1 MSMKNDFQTLVDDS
15 MAKFR
20 IERFIA
26 IRIDNEFVICGFI
39 SNPEEIEEIIKP
51 SGLLFLDE
59 FPIQNELAYYLY
71 KRVYE
76 PLYFKEHHKDLFK
89 LCEVIKTKSGVF
101 HLPAS
106 IKNEI
111 EEMANIIEP
120 LSSEQFVDFMVQ
132 NHTELCRK
140 AIEHYEKSSDPY
152 SALLFLTKVN
162 LLDKDAVSLCPTDSA
177 YLQQFVK
184 AHYDITTE
192 QELEAWE
199 SERGFFISNGGDF
212 IPVLKTHGKSYVA
225 LKKHN
230 ILNHN
235 KNNSEKEL
243 LCTTE
248 I

>member
-1 MSMKNDFQTLVDDS
+1 MSMKNDFQTLIDDA
-15 MAKFR
+15 MQDFR

-51 SGLLFLDE
+51 SGLMFLDE
-59 FPIQNELAYYLY
+59 FTIKDELAYYLF

-76 PLYFKEHHKDLFK
+76 PIYYHEHHKDLFK

-120 LSSEQFVDFMVQ
+120 LSSEQFVDFMVE
-132 NHTELCRK
+132 NHSELCRK
-140 AIEHYEKSSDPY
+140 AIEHYDQSSDPY
-152 SALLFLTKVN
+152 SSLSFLTKVN
-162 LLDKDAVSLCPTDSA
+162 LMDKDTVCLCPTDST
-177 YLQQFVK
+177 YLQQFLK
-184 AHYDITTE
+184 KYYDISTE
-192 QELEAWE
+192 EELEAWE

-243 LCTTE
+243 LYV
-248 I
+248 

>member
-1 MSMKNDFQTLVDDS
+1 MSMKNYFQTLIDDA
-15 MAKFR
+15 MQDFR

-26 IRIDNEFVICGFI
+26 VRIDNEFVISGFI

-71 KRVYE
+71 KRIYE
-76 PLYFKEHHKDLFK
+76 PFYYQEHQKDLFK

-111 EEMANIIEP
+111 EELANVIEP

-132 NHTELCRK
+132 NHSELCRK
-140 AIEHYEKSSDPY
+140 GIEHYDKSSDPY
-152 SALLFLTKVN
+152 SSLSFLTKVN
-162 LLDKDAVSLCPTDSA
+162 LIDKDAVGLCKTDSA
-177 YLQQFVK
+177 YLQQFLK
-184 AHYDITTE
+184 EHYDITTDD
-192 QELEAWE
+192 QLEAWE
-199 SERGFFISNGGDF
+199 SVRGFFISNGGDF

-235 KNNSEKEL
+235 KNDIEKEFL
-243 LCTTE
+243 YV
-248 I
+248 

>member
-1 MSMKNDFQTLVDDS
+1 MSMKNDFQTLIDDA

-71 KRVYE
+71 KRIYE

-89 LCEVIKTKSGVF
+89 LCEVIKTKSGIY

-111 EEMANIIEP
+111 EELANVIEP
-120 LSSEQFVDFMVQ
+120 LSAEQFVEFMVE
-132 NHTELCRK
+132 NHSELCRK
-140 AIEHYEKSSDPY
+140 AIEHYDQSSDPY

-162 LLDKDAVSLCPTDSA
+162 LLDKDAVSLCKTDSA

-184 AHYDITTE
+184 EHYDITT
-192 QELEAWE
+192 QENLQAWE

-243 LCTTE
+243 LYV
-248 I
+248 

>member
-1 MSMKNDFQTLVDDS
+1 MSMKNDFQTLIDDA

-26 IRIDNEFVICGFI
+26 VRMDNEFVISGFI

-71 KRVYE
+71 KKIYE
-76 PLYFKEHHKDLFK
+76 PFYYQEHQKDLFK
-89 LCEVIKTKSGVF
+89 LCEVIKTKSGIY

-111 EEMANIIEP
+111 EELANVIEP
-120 LSSEQFVDFMVQ
+120 LSAEQFVDFMVQ
-132 NHTELCRK
+132 NHSELCRK
-140 AIEHYEKSSDPY
+140 AIEHYDKSSDPY
-152 SALLFLTKVN
+152 SSLTFMTRVN
-162 LLDKDAVSLCPTDSA
+162 LIDKDAVCLCPTDSA
-177 YLQQFVK
+177 YLQAFVK
-184 AHYDITTE
+184 EHYDITT
-192 QELEAWE
+192 QENLQAWE

-230 ILNHN
+230 ILNN
-235 KNNSEKEL
+235 TNNIEKEFL
-243 LCTTE
+243 YV
-248 I
+248 

>member
-1 MSMKNDFQTLVDDS
+1 MSMKNDFQTLIDDS

-26 IRIDNEFVICGFI
+26 VRIDNEFVICGFI

-59 FPIQNELAYYLY
+59 FTIQNELAYYLY
-71 KRVYE
+71 KRIYE
-76 PLYFKEHHKDLFK
+76 PIYFKENQKDLFK
-89 LCEVIKTKSGVF
+89 LCEVIKTRSGVF

-111 EEMANIIEP
+111 EELANVIEP
-120 LSSEQFVDFMVQ
+120 LSAEQFVEFMVE
-132 NHTELCRK
+132 NHSDLCSK
-140 AIEHYEKSSDPY
+140 AIEHYDKSSDPY
-152 SALLFLTKVN
+152 SSLTFITKVN
-162 LLDKDAVSLCPTDSA
+162 LLDKDAVSLCKTDSA
-177 YLQQFVK
+177 YLQQFLK
-184 AHYDITTE
+184 EHYDITTE

-235 KNNSEKEL
+235 TNNIEKEL

>member
-1 MSMKNDFQTLVDDS
+1 MSMKNDFQTLIDDS

-20 IERFIA
+20 IERFVA

-59 FPIQNELAYYLY
+59 FDIKDELAFYLY
-71 KRVYE
+71 KRIYE

-89 LCEVIKTKSGVF
+89 LCEVIKTKSGIY

-120 LSSEQFVDFMVQ
+120 LSAEQFVDFMVQ
-132 NHTELCRK
+132 NHSELCRK
-140 AIEHYEKSSDPY
+140 AIEHYDTSSDPY
-152 SALLFLTKVN
+152 SSLSFLTKVN
-162 LLDKDAVSLCPTDSA
+162 LLDKDAVCLCKTDSA

-184 AHYDITTE
+184 EHYDITT
-192 QELEAWE
+192 QENLQAWE
-199 SERGFFISNGGDF
+199 SVRGFFISNGGDF

-230 ILNHN
+230 ILNN
-235 KNNSEKEL
+235 KNNIEKEL
-243 LCTTE
+243 LCITE

>member
-1 MSMKNDFQTLVDDS
+1 MSIKNDFQTLIDDA

-26 IRIDNEFVICGFI
+26 VRIDNEFVISGFI
-39 SNPEEIEEIIKP
+39 SNPEEIEQIIKP

-59 FPIQNELAYYLY
+59 FTIKDELAYYLY

-76 PLYFKEHHKDLFK
+76 PIYYQEHHKDLFK

-111 EEMANIIEP
+111 EELANVIEP
-120 LSSEQFVDFMVQ
+120 LSAEQFVEFMVE
-132 NHTELCRK
+132 NHSDLCSK
-140 AIEHYEKSSDPY
+140 AIEHYDQSLDPY

-162 LLDKDAVSLCPTDSA
+162 LIDKDAVCLCPTHSA
-177 YLQQFVK
+177 YLQQFLK
-184 AHYDITTE
+184 EHYDISTDD
-192 QELEAWE
+192 QLEAWE
-199 SERGFFISNGGDF
+199 SVRGFFISNGGDF
-212 IPVLKTHGKSYVA
+212 IPVLKAHGKSYVA

-230 ILNHN
+230 ILKHN
-235 KNNSEKEL
+235 TNNIEKEFL
-243 LCTTE
+243 YV
-248 I
+248 

>member
-1 MSMKNDFQTLVDDS
+1 MSMKNDFQTLIDDS

-26 IRIDNEFVICGFI
+26 SRIDNEFVICGFI
-39 SNPEEIEEIIKP
+39 SNPEEIEQIIKP

-59 FPIQNELAYYLY
+59 FTIKDELAYYLY
-71 KRVYE
+71 KKIYE
-76 PLYFKEHHKDLFK
+76 PFYFKEHHKDLFK
-89 LCEVIKTKSGVF
+89 LCEVIKTKSGIY

-111 EEMANIIEP
+111 EELANVIEP
-120 LSSEQFVDFMVQ
+120 LSAEQFVEFMVQ
-132 NHTELCRK
+132 NHSELCRK
-140 AIEHYEKSSDPY
+140 AIEHYDKSSDPY
-152 SALLFLTKVN
+152 SSLTFITKVN
-162 LLDKDAVSLCPTDSA
+162 LLDKDAVSLCKTDSA
-177 YLQQFVK
+177 YLQQFLRE
-184 AHYDITTE
+184 HYDISTDD
-192 QELEAWE
+192 ELEAWE

-235 KNNSEKEL
+235 IEKEFL
-243 LCTTE
+243 YV
-248 I
+248 

>member
-1 MSMKNDFQTLVDDS
+1 MSIKNDFQTLIDDA

-26 IRIDNEFVICGFI
+26 IRIDNEFIVSGFI
-39 SNPEEIEEIIKP
+39 SNPEELEEIIKP

-59 FPIQNELAYYLY
+59 FPVQNELAFYLY
-71 KRVYE
+71 KRIYE
-76 PLYFKEHHKDLFK
+76 PLFFKEHHKDLFK
-89 LCEVIKTKSGVF
+89 LCEVIKTKSGIY

-111 EEMANIIEP
+111 EELANVIEP
-120 LSSEQFVDFMVQ
+120 LSPEQFVQFMVE
-132 NHTELCRK
+132 NHSDLCSK
-140 AIEHYEKSSDPY
+140 AIEHYDKSSDPY

-199 SERGFFISNGGDF
+199 SERGFFIGNGGDF

-235 KNNSEKEL
+235 IEKEL
-243 LCTTE
+243 LCITE

>member
-1 MSMKNDFQTLVDDS
+1 MKNDFQTLIDDA

-26 IRIDNEFVICGFI
+26 IRIDNEFIVSGFI
-39 SNPEEIEEIIKP
+39 SNPEELEQIVKP

-59 FPIQNELAYYLY
+59 FTIQNELAYYLY
-71 KRVYE
+71 KRIYE
-76 PLYFKEHHKDLFK
+76 PFYYQEHHKDLFK

-111 EEMANIIEP
+111 EELANVIEP
-120 LSSEQFVDFMVQ
+120 LSAEQFVQFMVE
-132 NHTELCRK
+132 NHSDLCRK
-140 AIEHYEKSSDPY
+140 AIEHYDKSSDPY
-152 SALLFLTKVN
+152 SSLSFLTKVN
-162 LLDKDAVSLCPTDSA
+162 LMDKDAVCLCPTDST
-177 YLQQFVK
+177 YLQQFLK
-184 AHYDITTE
+184 KYYDISTE
-192 QELEAWE
+192 EELEAWE

-230 ILNHN
+230 ILNN
-235 KNNSEKEL
+235 KNNIEKEL

>member
-1 MSMKNDFQTLVDDS
+1 MSMKNDFQTLIDDA
-15 MAKFR
+15 MQDFR

-26 IRIDNEFVICGFI
+26 VRIDNEFVICGFI
-39 SNPEEIEEIIKP
+39 SNPEELEEIIKP

-59 FPIQNELAYYLY
+59 FNIKDELAYYLF

-76 PLYFKEHHKDLFK
+76 PFYYQENQKDLFK
-89 LCEVIKTKSGVF
+89 LCEVIKTRSGIY

-111 EEMANIIEP
+111 EELANVIEP
-120 LSSEQFVDFMVQ
+120 LSAEQFVEFMVE
-132 NHTELCRK
+132 NHSDLCSK
-140 AIEHYEKSSDPY
+140 AIEHYDKSSDPY
-152 SALLFLTKVN
+152 SSLTFMTRVN
-162 LLDKDAVSLCPTDSA
+162 LLDKDAVCLCPTHSD
-177 YLQQFVK
+177 YLKQFLK
-184 AHYDITTE
+184 EHYDITT
-192 QELEAWE
+192 QENLQAWE

-235 KNNSEKEL
+235 IEKEFL
-243 LCTTE
+243 YV
-248 I
+248 

>member
-1 MSMKNDFQTLVDDS
+1 MSMKNRFQTLTDDA

-39 SNPEEIEEIIKP
+39 SNPEELEQIIKP

-59 FPIQNELAYYLY
+59 FTIKDELAYYLY
-71 KRVYE
+71 KKIYE
-76 PLYFKEHHKDLFK
+76 PFYYQEHHKDLFK

-111 EEMANIIEP
+111 EELANVIEP
-120 LSSEQFVDFMVQ
+120 LSAEQFVEFMADK
-132 NHTELCRK
+132 HSELCRK
-140 AIEHYEKSSDPY
+140 AIEHYDKSSDPY
-152 SALLFLTKVN
+152 SSLTFMTRVN
-162 LLDKDAVSLCPTDSA
+162 LMDKDAVCLCPTDSA

-184 AHYDITTE
+184 AHYDITT
-192 QELEAWE
+192 QENLQAWE

-243 LCTTE
+243 LCITE

>member
-1 MSMKNDFQTLVDDS
+1 MSLKNDFQTLIDDA

-26 IRIDNEFVICGFI
+26 IRIDNEFVISGFI
-39 SNPEEIEEIIKP
+39 SNPEEIEEILKP
-51 SGLLFLDE
+51 SGLMFLDE
-59 FPIQNELAYYLY
+59 FTIKDELAYYLC

-76 PLYFKEHHKDLFK
+76 PLYFKEHQKDLFK
-89 LCEVIKTKSGVF
+89 LCEVIKTKSGVY

-111 EEMANIIEP
+111 EELANVIEP
-120 LSSEQFVDFMVQ
+120 LSAEQFVDFMVQ
-132 NHTELCRK
+132 NHTELCSK
-140 AIEHYEKSSDPY
+140 AIEHYDQSSDPY
-152 SALLFLTKVN
+152 SSLSFLTKVN
-162 LLDKDAVSLCPTDSA
+162 LIDKDAVCLCPTDSA
-177 YLQQFVK
+177 YLQAFVK
-184 AHYDITTE
+184 EHYDITV
-192 QELEAWE
+192 QENLQAWE

-235 KNNSEKEL
+235 TNIIEKEL
-243 LCTTE
+243 LCITE

>member
-1 MSMKNDFQTLVDDS
+1 MSMKNDFQTLIDDA

-26 IRIDNEFVICGFI
+26 IRIDNEFVISGFI
-39 SNPEEIEEIIKP
+39 SNPEELEEIIKP

-59 FPIQNELAYYLY
+59 FPIQNELAYYLF

-76 PLYFKEHHKDLFK
+76 PIYFKENQKDLFK
-89 LCEVIKTKSGVF
+89 LCEVIKTKSGIY

-111 EEMANIIEP
+111 EELANIIEP
-120 LSSEQFVDFMVQ
+120 LSAEQFVEFMVE
-132 NHTELCRK
+132 NHSELCRK
-140 AIEHYEKSSDPY
+140 AIEHYDQSSDSY
-152 SALLFLTKVN
+152 SSLSFLTKVN
-162 LLDKDAVSLCPTDSA
+162 LLDKDAVCLCNTDSA

-184 AHYDITTE
+184 DHYDITT
-192 QELEAWE
+192 QENLQAWE

-230 ILNHN
+230 ILNNN
-235 KNNSEKEL
+235 KNNIEKEL

-248 I
+248 T

>member
-1 MSMKNDFQTLVDDS
+1 MSIKNDFQTLIDDS

-26 IRIDNEFVICGFI
+26 IRIDNEFIVSGFI
-39 SNPEEIEEIIKP
+39 SNPEELEEIIKP

-59 FPIQNELAYYLY
+59 FPVQNELAFYLY
-71 KRVYE
+71 KRIYE
-76 PLYFKEHHKDLFK
+76 PLFFKEHHKDLFK
-89 LCEVIKTKSGVF
+89 LCEVIKTKSGIY

-111 EEMANIIEP
+111 EELANVIEP
-120 LSSEQFVDFMVQ
+120 LSPEQFVQFMVE
-132 NHTELCRK
+132 NHSDLCSK
-140 AIEHYEKSSDPY
+140 AIEHYDKSSDPY

-199 SERGFFISNGGDF
+199 SERGFFIGNGGDF

-235 KNNSEKEL
+235 IEKEL
-243 LCTTE
+243 LCITE